1 MDKFL
6 CFNQALIY
14 VEQIVEFIKRVH
26 LFNNTNNSERIYS
39 SYQKFILYLNTL
51 KVDRKKIINIKNHQR
66 HL

>member
-26 LFNNTNNSERIYS
+26 LFNNRNNSERIYF
-39 SYQKFILYLNTL
+39 SYQKFILGIL
-51 KVDRKKIINIKNHQR
+51 KYTESR
-66 HL
+66 L